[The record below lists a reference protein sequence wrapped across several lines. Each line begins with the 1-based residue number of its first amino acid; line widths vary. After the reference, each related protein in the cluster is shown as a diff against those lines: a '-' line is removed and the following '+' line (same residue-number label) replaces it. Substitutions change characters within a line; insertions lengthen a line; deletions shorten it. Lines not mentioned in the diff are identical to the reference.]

1 MFCSMAIMQISVLL
15 LTVPN
20 LVSRSL
26 KKAVVDFIFSVVA
39 GQVSSALLGNELV
52 FKSFCCEVYL

>member
-39 GQVSSALLGNELV
+39 GLQSSALLENEL
-52 FKSFCCEVYL
+52 SYG